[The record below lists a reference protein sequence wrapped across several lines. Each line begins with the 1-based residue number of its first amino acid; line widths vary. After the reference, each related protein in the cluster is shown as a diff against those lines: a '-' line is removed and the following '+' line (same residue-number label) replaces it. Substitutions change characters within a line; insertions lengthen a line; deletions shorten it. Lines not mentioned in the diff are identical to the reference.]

1 MQHLIEKMKTAGGKL
16 SFYYRPLNGGEAV
29 AYNADEPLIAASI
42 IKIPIMI
49 EAFRRFESG
58 ELDRNAVH
66 VLREEEKKPS
76 CGALNR
82 MHAGLEVTMRD
93 LVDLMIVLSDNTA
106 TNIMIDYLGV
116 DAVNA
121 TMRAYGATVS
131 TLRRKLFDP
140 SGIANGLRNVVC
152 AGEIGMLLEKMARGE
167 LISPAASEEM
177 VEILKNQKLNG
188 KFPFFLKS
196 RGIKSAHKT
205 GEDDGITHD
214 AAIIF
219 AKQPFVLCMFSNET
233 DVPAFERI
241 MQDTALELA
250 LLNEQ

>member
-1 MQHLIEKMKTAGGKL
+1 MQQLIEKMNFAGGKL

-29 AYNADEPLIAASI
+29 AHNADMPLIAASI
-42 IKIPIMI
+42 IKIPVMI

-58 ELDRNAVH
+58 EMDRNAVH

-106 TNIMIDYLGV
+106 TNILIDYLGV

-121 TMRAYGATVS
+121 TLDSCGATI
-131 TLRRKLFDP
+131 TRLRRKLFDT

-152 AGEIGMLLEKMARGE
+152 AGEIGMLLEKLYHGE
-167 LISPAASEEM
+167 IVSPAASAEM

-188 KFPFFLKS
+188 KFPFFLKP
-196 RGIKSAHKT
+196 RGIQCAHKT
-205 GEDDGITHD
+205 GEDDNTTHD
-214 AAIIF
+214 AAIVF
-219 AKQPFVLCMFSNET
+219 TKQPFVLCMFSNET
-233 DVPAFERI
+233 NVPAFERI

-250 LLNEQ
+250 LMNDQ